1 MAADIIPTTFLCL
14 AVAIVLIM
22 NVLFIVVFIRRKRLR
37 TPSRLPVSMVL
48 VHLACIDLIAALL
61 WTLYTAISAATGS
74 WIITDSKSSSY
85 DILCRQQVYIMT
97 FCNLINAH
105 TLMVLMF
112 ERFLFVFKPS
122 KHQEVVFDF
131 VVLLLLVSLYVFD
144 GVISTFPL
152 WGFGELKYF
161 SDQYQCAVDYAESTS
176 HFQFTLTLH
185 FCLPITVIVGLY
197 VAILI
202 RVHILKKRRAPN
214 GAIVLEENLNAVGDS
229 YSDRLKEQN
238 KRFHGAGARAVKP
251 KVKDT
256 TINKKDG
263 FVSDDEDFNSSDEE
277 KSKSDDVAVMS
288 RDYSERSTRKR
299 QRKMYYL
306 SRSDLR
312 EAHMYALISAAYF
325 AMWIPYI
332 IRSILYTYHYYTV
345 NISSMVA
352 LTTVCISHFC
362 SCFKL
367 PFYLLSDRLR
377 GAIMKTLGFG
387 SKGGKNKKDFE
398 FPHKDNSLKHEE
410 TTEL

>member
-1 MAADIIPTTFLCL
+1 MAADIIPTIFLCL
-14 AVAIVLIM
+14 AITLALIM

-37 TPSRLPVSMVL
+37 TPSSFPVSMIL

-74 WIITDSKSSSY
+74 WIITDSNSSSY

-97 FCNLINAH
+97 FCNLISAH

-122 KHQEVVFDF
+122 KHQEIVFDF
-131 VVLLLLVSLYVFD
+131 VVLLLLISLYVFD

-161 SDQYQCAVDYAESTS
+161 SDQYQCAVDYAESSS

-185 FCLPITVIVGLY
+185 FCLPIAVIVGFY
-197 VAILI
+197 IAILI
-202 RVHILKKRRAPN
+202 RVLFLQKRRTPD

-229 YSDRLKEQN
+229 YSDRLKEQY
-238 KRFHGAGARAVKP
+238 KRFQGAGARAVKP

-256 TINKKDG
+256 KVNKKDG

-277 KSKSDDVAVMS
+277 KSKSDEFAVIS
-288 RDYSERSTRKR
+288 RDYKERSNKKR

-312 EAHMYALISAAYF
+312 EAHMYALISAVYF
-325 AMWIPYI
+325 VLWIPYI

-345 NISSMVA
+345 DISPMVS

-387 SKGGKNKKDFE
+387 SKGGKKTKEVDSPHRDNKPEK
-398 FPHKDNSLKHEE
+398 